1 MKKMKWLLF
10 LALMTVALLQACS
23 TASNNSEEGSKEGA
37 KSVGGELIVLRA
49 SDATSLDPHFITDIP
64 SANIIHGKVYET
76 LVAFDRDRNIVPLLA
91 KSWEQK
97 DELTWTFTLNE
108 GIKFHDGEDFNA
120 EAVKTTFNRILDPAT
135 GSPQRDKLSMIS
147 EVVVDDTYVVTLKL
161 KNPYAPLLSILASQE
176 GSIISPKAITDSA
189 DQLATNPV
197 GTGPFIFE
205 SWKSGQAITLN
216 TNKDYWGTV
225 PKIDKV
231 TFKIVP
237 EDSTRLAMIESG
249 EAHIADQVP
258 VTDIDRIENSSTMNL
273 FRTEGLAVE
282 FIGFNVKDSLLSNV
296 KVRQAIS
303 YAVDREAIISGIY
316 NNVGTL
322 ANSAMSPKV
331 IGYSSETK
339 AYDYDVVKAKQLLKE
354 AGIKEGTKIKLLTSD
369 RKERINMAEV
379 VQSQL
384 KGIGLDVDIQVME
397 YGAFISEI
405 TKEHHQMFISGW
417 GNATGDAD
425 YNQYNLFHTASMGA
439 PGNHFYYSNPEI
451 DKLIEE
457 GRSES
462 DQATRND
469 IYKKAMQLELDEA
482 VYIPVRNYEH
492 IAVYSNTVK
501 GFWLD
506 ASNYTMLSG
515 VEIVQ

>member
-1 MKKMKWLLF
+1 MKKMLLF
-10 LALMTVALLQACS
+10 FALVAVLVLQACS
-23 TASNNSEEGSKEGA
+23 TANNKSEEGAKEGT
-37 KSVGGELIVLRA
+37 KSVGGELVILRA

-76 LVAFDRDRNIVPLLA
+76 LVAFDRDRKIVPLLA
-91 KSWEQK
+91 KSWEQT

-108 GIKFHDGEDFNA
+108 GIKFHDGTDFNA
-120 EAVKTTFNRILDPAT
+120 EAVKATFNRILDPAT

-147 EVVVDDTYVVTLKL
+147 EVIVGDDYTVTLKL
-161 KNPYAPLLSILASQE
+161 KEPYAPLLSILASNE
-176 GSIISPKAITDSA
+176 GSIMSPKVIAESA
-189 DQLATNPV
+189 DQLATHPV
-197 GTGPFIFE
+197 GTGPFVFD
-205 SWKSGQAITLN
+205 SWKSGQEIKLN
-216 TNKDYWGTV
+216 TNKDYWGNV

-258 VTDIDRIENSSTMNL
+258 VTDIERIENSSTMNL

-282 FIGFNVKDSLLSNV
+282 FIGFNVQDSLLSDV

-339 AYDYDVVKAKQLLKE
+339 AYDYDVVKAKELLKE
-354 AGIKEGTKIKLLTSD
+354 AGIKEGTKVKLLTSD

-379 VQSQL
+379 IQSQL

-405 TKEHHQMFISGW
+405 TKEQHQLFISGW

-439 PGNHFYYSNPEI
+439 PGNHFYYSNPEV
-451 DKLIEE
+451 DALIEK
-457 GRSES
+457 GRSTS
-462 DQATRND
+462 DQTARND
-469 IYKKAMQLELDEA
+469 IYKQAMQKELDDA

-492 IAVYSNTVK
+492 LAVYSNNVK

-506 ASNYTMLSG
+506 ASNYAMISG
-515 VEIVQ
+515 VEIVE

>member
-10 LALMTVALLQACS
+10 LVMMTVVILQACS
-23 TASNNSEEGSKEGA
+23 TASNKSEEGSKEGT

-176 GSIISPKAITDSA
+176 GSIISPKAVTESA

-282 FIGFNVKDSLLSNV
+282 FIGFNVKDSLLSNI

-331 IGYSSETK
+331 IGYASDTK

-384 KGIGLDVDIQVME
+384 KGIGLDVEIQVME

-405 TKEHHQMFISGW
+405 TKEQHQMFISGW

-462 DQATRND
+462 DQAARND

>member
-1 MKKMKWLLF
+1 MKKMKLF
-10 LALMTVALLQACS
+10 LFMTLITVLVLQACS
-23 TASNNSEEGSKEGA
+23 TASNKSAEGSKEGA
-37 KSVGGELIVLRA
+37 KSVGGELVILRA

-176 GSIISPKAITDSA
+176 GSIISPKAVTESA

-405 TKEHHQMFISGW
+405 TKEQHQMFISGW

-462 DQATRND
+462 DQAARND

>member
-1 MKKMKWLLF
+1 MKKMKLFLF
-10 LALMTVALLQACS
+10 LALMTVVILQACS
-23 TASNNSEEGSKEGA
+23 TASNNSTEGSKEGS

-76 LVAFDRDRNIVPLLA
+76 LVAFDRDRKIVPLLA

-120 EAVKTTFNRILDPAT
+120 EAVKATFNRILDPAT

-176 GSIISPKAITDSA
+176 GSIISPKVIKESA

-205 SWKSGQAITLN
+205 SWKTGQAITLN
-216 TNKDYWGTV
+216 TNKDYWGNV

-258 VTDIDRIENSSTMNL
+258 VTDIARIENSSTMNL

-331 IGYSSETK
+331 IGYSNETK

-354 AGIKEGTKIKLLTSD
+354 AGIKEGTKLKLLTSD

-384 KGIGLDVDIQVME
+384 KGIGLDVEIQVME

-405 TKEHHQMFISGW
+405 TKEQHQLFISGW

-457 GRSES
+457 GRTES

-492 IAVYSNTVK
+492 LAVYSNGVK